1 MLALAGVR
9 HKRRCRQIKKLL
21 LLLEQVMAI
30 QVSGEFLKMELKSL
44 NKIYLGF
51 FSENNLYMAN
61 NGSIKQFIVS
71 KVNYDKKKI
80 LDYLQNGKKEAICP
94 KPTYDIISGKMISTS
109 FTVLTDGEYIWK
121 NDLPYY
127 VDKYNIKLPQSF
139 IEKVIG

>member
-1 MLALAGVR
+1 
-9 HKRRCRQIKKLL
+9 
-21 LLLEQVMAI
+21 
-30 QVSGEFLKMELKSL
+30 
-44 NKIYLGF
+44 
-51 FSENNLYMAN
+51 MAN

-80 LDYLQNGKKEAICP
+80 LDYLQNGKKEANCP

>member
-51 FSENNLYMAN
+51 FSENNLSMAN

-94 KPTYDIISGKMISTS
+94 KPIYDIISGKMISTS

>member
-30 QVSGEFLKMELKSL
+30 QVSGEFFKMELKSL

-51 FSENNLYMAN
+51 FSENNLSMAN

-80 LDYLQNGKKEAICP
+80 LDYLQMVKKRLFVQNPHTI
-94 KPTYDIISGKMISTS
+94 
-109 FTVLTDGEYIWK
+109 
-121 NDLPYY
+121 
-127 VDKYNIKLPQSF
+127 
-139 IEKVIG
+139 